1 MKKAAIYASVK
12 DRDAA
17 IDEASKQ
24 RMPVTQI
31 TDLRVSVTW
40 RTMR

>member
-17 IDEASKQ
+17 IDEAPK
-24 RMPVTQI
+24 TANAG
-31 TDLRVSVTW
+31 DANH
-40 RTMR
+40 